1 MGLAKDLATL
11 IAGLDHG
18 DLPDAA
24 IHWARIAILDT
35 VGVGVAGANEDCVTI
50 VEKVTAVGAGGGPC
64 QLFGKTGRRGPLDAA
79 LINGTACHAHDFDD
93 CNDTLGGHPTAPIL
107 PALFA
112 LAEET
117 GAVGRD
123 ILLAYVAG
131 FETETAIAR
140 GVNFHHYEKGWHPTA
155 TLGTF
160 GAAAA
165 CARLMGLSVAQI
177 ETALAL
183 SVSLAAGVKAN
194 FGTMTKPLHV
204 GQTSR
209 AGLLAARLAQAGF
222 TANPDVFE
230 HSQGFFEVFNGA
242 GNFDAAKVLEGWAE
256 PLNIVSPGVTIKQY
270 PCCGSIHPAIDAI
283 LALVRDHGLTPDGV
297 ARIESAI
304 HTRRLKHTNRP
315 NPRSALEAK
324 FSIQYCLARALRD
337 GRITLDQFEGDAHL
351 DSDVR
356 HIMDRV
362 QAGAHHDSNHFS
374 ADVTVTTTDG
384 QTLGKHVELALGRG
398 PRHPL
403 PGDILKAKFESCAGR
418 ALPTGQVARL
428 HEAIMAFDDMVDF
441 ADFAAL
447 LKAPDLARTSHHGQ
461 VRHGG
466 YVTTG

>member
-1 MGLAKDLATL
+1 MGLAGDLATR
-11 IAGLDHG
+11 IAELDPG
-18 DLPDAA
+18 DLPDEAV
-24 IHWARIAILDT
+24 HWAKVAFLDT
-35 VGVGVAGANEDCVTI
+35 VGVGMAGANEDCVTM
-50 VEKVTAVGAGGGPC
+50 VEKAIAVGAGGGPC

-117 GAVGRD
+117 GAAGSD

-140 GVNFHHYEKGWHPTA
+140 GVHFHHYEKGWHPTA

-165 CARLMGLSVAQI
+165 CARLMGLSVAEI

-183 SVSLAAGVKAN
+183 CVSFAAGVKAN

-209 AGLLAARLAQAGF
+209 AGLLAARLAREGF
-222 TANPDVFE
+222 TANGDAFE

-242 GNFDAAKVLEGWAE
+242 GNFDPSKVLEGWAE
-256 PLNIVSPGVTIKQY
+256 PLNIVSPGVAIKQY
-270 PCCGSIHPAIDAI
+270 PCCGSTHPAIDAM

-297 ARIESAI
+297 ARIESTIQA
-304 HTRRLKHTNRP
+304 RRLKHTDRP
-315 NPRSALEAK
+315 NPRTALEAK

-351 DSDVR
+351 DSEVR
-356 HIMDRV
+356 QIMDRV
-362 QAGAHHDSNHFS
+362 EVGAHRDTNHFS
-374 ADVTVTTTDG
+374 ADVSVTTTDG
-384 QTLGKHVELALGRG
+384 RTLGKHVEQAFGRG
-398 PRHPL
+398 LRNPL
-403 PGDILKAKFESCAGR
+403 PGDLLKAKFESCAGR
-418 ALPTGQVARL
+418 VLPAGQVAQL
-428 HEAIMAFDDMVDF
+428 FEAIMGFDDMVDF

-447 LKAPDLARTSHHGQ
+447 LKAPELGHGAG
-461 VRHGG
+461 VGVG
-466 YVTTG
+466 AAAE

>member
-1 MGLAKDLATL
+1 MGLAQDLATR
-11 IAGLDHG
+11 IADMDHG
-18 DLPDAA
+18 DLPVEA
-24 IHWARIAILDT
+24 IRWAKIAILDT
-35 VGVGVAGANEDCVTI
+35 VGVAMAGANEDCVTI
-50 VEKVTAVGAGGGPC
+50 LEKVTATDAGGGPC
-64 QLFGKTGRRGPLDAA
+64 QLFGQTGRRGALDAA

-112 LAEET
+112 LAEEM
-117 GAVGRD
+117 GAEEAGAAGHEVM
-123 ILLAYVAG
+123 LAYVAG

-165 CARLMGLSVAQI
+165 CARLMGLTVEQI

-183 SVSLAAGVKAN
+183 CVSFAAGVKAN

-204 GQTSR
+204 GQSSR
-209 AGLLAARLAQAGF
+209 AGLLAARLAREGF
-222 TANPDVFE
+222 TANPGAFE

-242 GNFDAAKVLEGWAE
+242 GNFDASKVLEGWAE
-256 PLNIVSPGVTIKQY
+256 PLNIVSPGVAIKQY
-270 PCCGSIHPAIDAI
+270 PCCGSTHPALDAM

-297 ARIESAI
+297 ARIESTTHA
-304 HTRRLKHTNRP
+304 RRLKHTDRP
-315 NPRSALEAK
+315 DPQSALDAK

-337 GRITLDQFEGDAHL
+337 GRITLDQFEGDAYL

-362 QAGAHHDSNHFS
+362 QATAHHGSNHFS

-384 QTLGKHVELALGRG
+384 RTLGKHVEQPLGRG
-398 PRHPL
+398 AQYPL
-403 PGDILKAKFESCAGR
+403 PDDLLKAKFETCAGR
-418 ALPTGQVARL
+418 VLPAGQVAQL
-428 HEAIMAFDDMVDF
+428 FEATMAFDEMADF

-447 LKAPDLARTSHHGQ
+447 LRAPDMGHA
-461 VRHGG
+461 
-466 YVTTG
+466 TGIGAAAE

>member
-1 MGLAKDLATL
+1 MAIAQDLATR
-11 IAGLDHG
+11 IADLDHG
-18 DLPDAA
+18 DLPDEA
-24 IHWARIAILDT
+24 IHWAKIAILDT
-35 VGVGVAGANEDCVTI
+35 VGVGLAGANEDCVTI
-50 VEKVTAVGAGGGPC
+50 LERATATDAGGPC

-117 GAVGRD
+117 GAAGND

-140 GVNFHHYEKGWHPTA
+140 GVHFHHYEKGWHPTA

-183 SVSLAAGVKAN
+183 CVSFAAGVKAN

-204 GQTSR
+204 GQSSR
-209 AGLLAARLAQAGF
+209 AGLLAARLAREGF
-222 TANPDVFE
+222 TANRDAFE

-242 GNFDAAKVLEGWAE
+242 GNFDASRVLEGWAE
-256 PLNIVSPGVTIKQY
+256 PLNIISPGIVIKQY
-270 PCCGSIHPAIDAI
+270 PCCGSTHPAIDAM

-297 ARIESAI
+297 AHIESAT
-304 HTRRLKHTNRP
+304 HARRLKHTDRP
-315 NPRSALEAK
+315 NPQTGLEAK

-337 GRITLDQFEGDAHL
+337 GRVTLDHFEGDAHL

-362 QAGAHHDSNHFS
+362 EAGAHHDSNHYS

-384 QTLGKHVELALGRG
+384 RTVGKHVDQALGRG
-398 PRHPL
+398 RRHPL
-403 PGDILKAKFESCAGR
+403 PDDLLKAKFESCAGR
-418 ALPTGQVARL
+418 VLPAGQVAHLR
-428 HEAIMAFDDMVDF
+428 EAIMGFDHMVGF
-441 ADFAAL
+441 ARFAAL
-447 LKAPDLARTSHHGQ
+447 LGAPDSGAG
-461 VRHGG
+461 VGAAAE
-466 YVTTG
+466 